1 MELKNSLILAT
12 EYPTQILTFVFFF
25 FFFLRAASTQQTNV
39 YF

>member
-25 FFFLRAASTQQTNV
+25 FFLRAASTQQTNV